1 MPNEDLDWFNDED
14 DSSASGTVQVSLAS
28 HLEGVGEFAR
38 RFASGCD
45 LPSNLIEVIARAGLF
60 HDTGKA
66 DPRFQALLR
75 GGNPWVGGEL
85 LAKSG
90 DIPQGRLAYRE
101 ACKKAGY
108 PVGGRHELLSVRLVE
123 SMPES
128 LSEEET

>member
-1 MPNEDLDWFNDED
+1 MPNEDLNLFETDED

-85 LAKSG
+85 LANRVTSHRG
-90 DIPQGRLAYRE
+90 DWPTGRHAKRPATRLADVMSCSQF
-101 ACKKAGY
+101 A
-108 PVGGRHELLSVRLVE
+108 
-123 SMPES
+123 
-128 LSEEET
+128 